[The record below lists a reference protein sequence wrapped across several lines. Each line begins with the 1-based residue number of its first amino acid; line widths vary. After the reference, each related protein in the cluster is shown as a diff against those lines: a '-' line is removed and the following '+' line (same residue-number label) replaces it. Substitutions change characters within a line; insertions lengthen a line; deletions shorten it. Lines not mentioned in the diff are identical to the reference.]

1 MRDKTITT
9 RSVVRFLAA
18 DPSLLMLLGTNLL
31 TLVIAVAENW
41 RILDVM
47 WIYWGQSVTI
57 GWFSWLRMRQLKR
70 FSSAGFAINGAPVPN
85 NPAGARMAANNLGIF
100 HAIFHLTYLGFLIGF
115 TSESGFRHTRQDL
128 IALAVCMVSFVI
140 NHWFSYRH
148 NLKEDLARIPN
159 IGDIGCMPLM
169 RIGPMHLTIIACGG
183 LSFVFGETSRLYSAI
198 ALIIFLGL
206 KTAADLFMHVL
217 EHHQTSRAEGSA
229 RQPRA

>member
-1 MRDKTITT
+1 MHDKHITA
-9 RSVVRFLAA
+9 SSIIRFLLV
-18 DPSLLMLLGTNLL
+18 DPSLLMLLVSNLI

-70 FSSAGFAINGAPVPN
+70 FSSVGFAINGAPVPITQ
-85 NPAGARMAANNLGIF
+85 AGARMAANNLLVA
-100 HAIFHLTYLGFLIGF
+100 HVIFHLTYLGFLIGF

-169 RIGPMHLTIIACGG
+169 RVAPMHLTIIACGG

-206 KTAADLFMHVL
+206 KTFADLFMHVL
-217 EHHQTSRAEGSA
+217 EHHQTAAA
-229 RQPRA
+229 R